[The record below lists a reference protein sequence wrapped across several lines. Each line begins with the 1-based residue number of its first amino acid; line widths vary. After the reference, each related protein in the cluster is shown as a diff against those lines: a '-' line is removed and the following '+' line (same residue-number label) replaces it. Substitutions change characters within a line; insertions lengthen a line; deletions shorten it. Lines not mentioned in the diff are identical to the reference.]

1 MYHNSQEAL
10 ATSLESVFNK
20 NLVVDTSQEVVLD
33 LNRVREL
40 RLVSNQEPVVHK
52 YLGVAYNLE

>member
-1 MYHNSQEAL
+1 MYHNSQEVL

-20 NLVVDTSQEVVLD
+20 NLVLGTSQEVELD

-52 YLGVAYNLE
+52 YLE